1 MYMLNNKISIDL
13 VLHRE
18 GNTMTVKEIRN
29 SLRGEQVVKALKSRN
44 MEAYFVDTK
53 EDALKKALE
62 LIPEGSSVG
71 WGGSASIEEIGLKA
85 AVKNGNYTVIDRE
98 QSSSKEEAEK
108 LMRDIFFC
116 DYFLASSNAVSEDG
130 VLVNIDGNSNRVA
143 ALCYGPKHVVLVVG
157 MNKVVKSVEDA
168 MSRARNTA
176 APLNAQRF
184 DIDTPC
190 KKTGC
195 CYDCKKPDT
204 VCCQILITR
213 YSRHNERIK
222 VILVKEDL
230 GF

>member
-1 MYMLNNKISIDL
+1 
-13 VLHRE
+13 
-18 GNTMTVKEIRN
+18 MTVKEMRD
-29 SLRGEQVVKALKSRN
+29 SLRGEQVVKALNSRN
-44 MEAYFVDTK
+44 MEAFLVGTK
-53 EDALKKALE
+53 EEALKKALE

-71 WGGSASIEEIGLKA
+71 WGGSASIEEIGLKEA
-85 AVKNGNYTVIDRE
+85 IKNGKYKVVDRE
-98 QSSSKEEAEK
+98 EGSSQEEAEK

-130 VLVNIDGNSNRVA
+130 VLVNVDGNSNRVA
-143 ALCYGPKHVVLVVG
+143 AICYGPKHVIMIIG

-213 YSRHNERIK
+213 YSRHVGRIK
-222 VILVKEDL
+222 VILVNEEL

>member
-1 MYMLNNKISIDL
+1 
-13 VLHRE
+13 
-18 GNTMTVKEIRN
+18 MTVKEMRD
-29 SLRGEQVVKALKSRN
+29 SLRGEQVVKALNSRN
-44 MEAYFVDTK
+44 MEAFLVGTK
-53 EDALKKALE
+53 EEALKKALE

-71 WGGSASIEEIGLKA
+71 WGGSASIEEIGLKEA
-85 AVKNGNYTVIDRE
+85 IKNGKYKVVDRE
-98 QSSSKEEAEK
+98 KGSSQEEAEK

-130 VLVNIDGNSNRVA
+130 VLVNVDGNSNRVA
-143 ALCYGPKHVVLVVG
+143 AICYGPKHVIMIIG

-176 APLNAQRF
+176 ASLNAQRF

-213 YSRHNERIK
+213 YSRHVGRIK
-222 VILVKEDL
+222 VILVNEEL

>member
-1 MYMLNNKISIDL
+1 
-13 VLHRE
+13 
-18 GNTMTVKEIRN
+18 MTVKEMRD
-29 SLRGEQVVKALKSRN
+29 SLRGEQVVKALNSRN
-44 MEAYFVDTK
+44 MEAFLVGTK
-53 EDALKKALE
+53 EEALKKALE

-71 WGGSASIEEIGLKA
+71 WGGSASIEEIGLKEA
-85 AVKNGNYTVIDRE
+85 IKNGKYKVVDRE
-98 QSSSKEEAEK
+98 KGSSQEEAEK
-108 LMRDIFFC
+108 LMHDIFFC

-130 VLVNIDGNSNRVA
+130 VLVNVDGNSNRVA
-143 ALCYGPKHVVLVVG
+143 AICYGPKHVIMIIG

-213 YSRHNERIK
+213 YSRHVGRIK
-222 VILVKEDL
+222 VILVNEEL

>member
-1 MYMLNNKISIDL
+1 
-13 VLHRE
+13 
-18 GNTMTVKEIRN
+18 MTVKEMRD
-29 SLRGEQVVKALKSRN
+29 SLRGEQVVKALNSRN
-44 MEAYFVDTK
+44 MEAFLVGTK
-53 EDALKKALE
+53 EEALKKALE

-71 WGGSASIEEIGLKA
+71 WGGSASIEEIGLKEA
-85 AVKNGNYTVIDRE
+85 IKNGKYKVVDRE
-98 QSSSKEEAEK
+98 GGSSQEEAEK

-130 VLVNIDGNSNRVA
+130 VLVNVDGNSNRVA
-143 ALCYGPKHVVLVVG
+143 AICYGPKHVIMIIG

-176 APLNAQRF
+176 APLNAERF

-213 YSRHNERIK
+213 YSRHVGRIK
-222 VILVKEDL
+222 VILVNEEL

>member
-1 MYMLNNKISIDL
+1 
-13 VLHRE
+13 
-18 GNTMTVKEIRN
+18 MTVKEMRD
-29 SLRGEQVVKALKSRN
+29 SLRGEQVNSRN
-44 MEAYFVDTK
+44 MEAFLVGTK
-53 EDALKKALE
+53 EEALKKALE

-71 WGGSASIEEIGLKA
+71 WGGSASIEEIGLKEA
-85 AVKNGNYTVIDRE
+85 IKNGKYKVVDRE
-98 QSSSKEEAEK
+98 EGSSQEEAEK

-130 VLVNIDGNSNRVA
+130 VLVNVDGNSNRVA
-143 ALCYGPKHVVLVVG
+143 AICYGPKHVIMIIG

-213 YSRHNERIK
+213 YSRHVGRIK
-222 VILVKEDL
+222 VILVNEEL
-230 GF
+230 GLYKAVVDW

>member
-1 MYMLNNKISIDL
+1 
-13 VLHRE
+13 
-18 GNTMTVKEIRN
+18 MTVKEMRD
-29 SLRGEQVVKALKSRN
+29 SLRGEQVVKALISRN
-44 MEAYFVDTK
+44 LESFLVCTI
-53 EDALKKALE
+53 EEALKKALE

-71 WGGSASIEEIGLKA
+71 WGGSASIEEIGLKEA
-85 AVKNGNYTVIDRE
+85 IKNGKYKVVDRE
-98 QSSSKEEAEK
+98 EGSSQEEAEK

-130 VLVNIDGNSNRVA
+130 VLVNVDGNSNRVA
-143 ALCYGPKHVVLVVG
+143 AICYGPKHVIMIIG

-213 YSRHNERIK
+213 YSRHVGRIK
-222 VILVKEDL
+222 VILVNDEL
-230 GF
+230 

>member
-1 MYMLNNKISIDL
+1 
-13 VLHRE
+13 
-18 GNTMTVKEIRN
+18 MTVKEMRD
-29 SLRGEQVVKALKSRN
+29 SLRGEQVVKALNSRN
-44 MEAYFVDTK
+44 MEAFLVGTK
-53 EDALKKALE
+53 EEALKKALE

-71 WGGSASIEEIGLKA
+71 WGGSASIEGIGLKEA
-85 AVKNGNYTVIDRE
+85 IKNGKYKVVDRE
-98 QSSSKEEAEK
+98 EGSSQEEAEK

-130 VLVNIDGNSNRVA
+130 VLVNVDGNSNRVA
-143 ALCYGPKHVVLVVG
+143 AICYGPKHVIMIIG

-213 YSRHNERIK
+213 YSRHVGRIK
-222 VILVKEDL
+222 VILVNEEL

>member
-1 MYMLNNKISIDL
+1 
-13 VLHRE
+13 
-18 GNTMTVKEIRN
+18 MTVKEMRD
-29 SLRGEQVVKALKSRN
+29 SLRGEQVVKALNSRN
-44 MEAYFVDTK
+44 MEAFLVGTK
-53 EDALKKALE
+53 EEALKKALE

-71 WGGSASIEEIGLKA
+71 WGGSASIEEIGLKEA
-85 AVKNGNYTVIDRE
+85 IKNGKYKVVDRE
-98 QSSSKEEAEK
+98 EGSSQEEAEK

-130 VLVNIDGNSNRVA
+130 VLVNVDGNSNRVA
-143 ALCYGPKHVVLVVG
+143 AICYGPKHVIMIIG

-184 DIDTPC
+184 DINTPC

-204 VCCQILITR
+204 VCCQILITG
-213 YSRHNERIK
+213 YSRHVGRIK
-222 VILVKEDL
+222 VILVNEEL

>member
-1 MYMLNNKISIDL
+1 
-13 VLHRE
+13 
-18 GNTMTVKEIRN
+18 MTVKEMRD
-29 SLRGEQVVKALKSRN
+29 SLRGEQGVKALNSRN
-44 MEAYFVDTK
+44 MEAFLVGTK
-53 EDALKKALE
+53 EEALKKALE

-71 WGGSASIEEIGLKA
+71 WGGSASIEEIGLKEA
-85 AVKNGNYTVIDRE
+85 IKNGKYKVVDRE
-98 QSSSKEEAEK
+98 EGSSQEEAEK

-130 VLVNIDGNSNRVA
+130 VLVNVDGNSNRVA
-143 ALCYGPKHVVLVVG
+143 AICYGPKHVIMIIG

-213 YSRHNERIK
+213 YSRHVGRIK
-222 VILVKEDL
+222 VILVNEEL

>member
-1 MYMLNNKISIDL
+1 MYILSNKISIDL
-13 VLHRE
+13 ILHRE
-18 GNTMTVKEIRN
+18 GNTMTVKEMRD
-29 SLRGEQVVKALKSRN
+29 SLRGEQIVKALKSRN
-44 MEAYFVDTK
+44 MEAYLVDTK

-62 LIPEGSSVG
+62 LIPAESSVG
-71 WGGSASIEEIGLKA
+71 WGGSASIEEIGLKDA
-85 AVKNGNYTVIDRE
+85 IKNGNYTVIDRE

-143 ALCYGPKHVVLVVG
+143 ALCYGPKHVVMIIG

-176 APLNAQRF
+176 APLNAQ
-184 DIDTPC
+184 
-190 KKTGC
+190 
-195 CYDCKKPDT
+195 KKPDT

-213 YSRHNERIK
+213 YSRHVGRIK

>member
-1 MYMLNNKISIDL
+1 
-13 VLHRE
+13 
-18 GNTMTVKEIRN
+18 MTVKEMRD
-29 SLRGEQVVKALKSRN
+29 SLRGEQVVKALNSRN
-44 MEAYFVDTK
+44 MEAFLVGTK
-53 EDALKKALE
+53 EEALKKALE

-71 WGGSASIEEIGLKA
+71 WGGSASIEEIGLKEA
-85 AVKNGNYTVIDRE
+85 IKNGKYKVVDRE
-98 QSSSKEEAEK
+98 EGSSQEEAEK

-130 VLVNIDGNSNRVA
+130 VLVNVDGNSNRVA
-143 ALCYGPKHVVLVVG
+143 AICYGPKHVIMIIG

-204 VCCQILITR
+204 VCCQILITC
-213 YSRHNERIK
+213 YSRHVGRIK
-222 VILVKEDL
+222 VILVNEEL